1 MDEIR
6 SSNTTGRHRRRVRI
20 AAIAM
25 SSAAAVA
32 LLTGIHTSTAAT
44 PAPVTPIAAAP
55 WSGYADLVEKVMPA
69 VVSVTVERTA
79 APEMVTGPRE
89 FGGPQQGPD
98 AEMLRRFMERF
109 FGERRMGPQMP
120 GGKGWRAHC
129 GCRYR
134 LHL

>member
-32 LLTGIHTSTAAT
+32 LLTGIHTGTATT

-79 APEMVTGPRE
+79 AP
-89 FGGPQQGPD
+89 
-98 AEMLRRFMERF
+98 RR
-109 FGERRMGPQMP
+109 
-120 GGKGWRAHC
+120 
-129 GCRYR
+129 
-134 LHL
+134 